1 MKGNS
6 LKRRIP
12 PVVLVKTWVH
22 LINSSESEEVKDRA
36 SSMLLNSFDSIQE
49 AAQFCREHD
58 IKI

>member
-6 LKRRIP
+6 LEQRTP

-22 LINSSESEEVKDRA
+22 LISSSESEEVKSRA
-36 SSMLLNSFDSIQE
+36 SCMLLNSFDSIQA
-49 AAQFCREHD
+49 AAQFCREHE